1 MDKRRSPRR
10 KASLDA
16 VFNMGDGEGYPCR
29 IEDFTEQG
37 MYLSRFT
44 AEDSTDIKDK
54 LDSLEVIAS
63 CTFKSEESYYSVNVV
78 VVHYQDSGMGVKFIE
93 PDSTY
98 LNALKSESAR
108 TFKADNLQRLS
119 EKGKKEG
126 LAAAKKANLINH
138 TNSRVKLFFSDRF
151 PEFFKA
157 LDTSLVEE
165 MEKQASDS
173 AQHQYVDAIA
183 QFKKQAKQIAENYV
197 GNITAAAADVA
208 QGRFQEADKQETTDK
223 QESTLALV
231 EKEAFEDWLIVR
243 VTTSKVELQ
252 YREVLIELQIRLD
265 SAFVSEQQK
274 RVYNPYSPAAFC
286 EALHASIV
294 NLKLSNRVERLVF
307 KVFQEQVLD
316 NLAGL
321 YKSLNKLFVDAEILP
336 DIDVNKYLAAQAM
349 VNSSGRTLPE
359 KEKNT
364 DHSKK
369 DESEIK
375 QSESEIHQN
384 QPQPSLNADKSQ
396 PVNPAQ
402 VPDSPPLGET
412 GAHHV
417 ERSRETLTQT
427 ISPVSGS
434 HQLVEEGMQ
443 RAKKAYSIAERL
455 LQVKHNVE
463 SDHPQLVRS
472 NGGGETPMQ
481 VLDAL
486 SGAIEVVKQSLIQG
500 DIDLDAPGA
509 LKQHL
514 ANMADKEAGLT
525 SQHFESAE
533 MIENLLNSIVENDR
547 FEQELRSD
555 LRKLEIP
562 LLEVLVRDPSLFTA
576 DYHPLRQ
583 SVNYL
588 ALLSDKGSVN
598 INANRPVIK
607 ECIDQILASD
617 MSDMGGVNI
626 ALDKLE
632 GLVQKEKKYI
642 ERNLSR
648 VTEACEGQQKIK
660 VANNLIESELKKRFS
675 DQAIP
680 QVILDL
686 VENGWRELMRLCY
699 FREGIGSRAWEMT
712 LMVLDQLIVRLIPEA
727 YDESKLLFRSEE
739 LCKLVEKGLAKVPNT
754 SGRHQQIISNLK
766 GPLQS
771 DVLEALPA
779 GEYSAAK
786 IDKESPDER
795 YERLGIDGDD
805 KSFQRW
811 VKRVKNLKE
820 GQWLEFDANDDSS
833 RLSQLAWISDEFNRF
848 VFVNHHGMKVAD
860 LTLEELAFRL
870 RRGDVVV
877 LSDSSLPAVERGLDA
892 LVQKIYDQLAEESA
906 LDQLTGLKTRKEFE
920 RCLAQGVARA
930 KKRDLTYV
938 LIFIDILQFK
948 VINNTCGYE
957 VGDGF
962 LREIAQ
968 RIKSTVPEGTQLGRI
983 GGNEFGV
990 LLEVESEQKGYILAT
1005 ELKSVIEERR
1015 FTYSEQSFVITAV
1028 VSMIGFDI
1036 SNNHVM
1042 ELLRSVESAAEICKK
1057 SGQKEIQLVR
1067 PGDERMEERDE
1078 VMSWV
1083 ARINRALDEDHLKVR
1098 CQMIA
1103 PIIDPDSVLP
1113 HFEVL
1118 LTVVDES
1125 GEHLPPADFIKA
1137 AEEYSRMGAVDRWVI
1152 NSVLQWLVQNPN
1164 LLDHVGGFSINLSGH
1179 SLNDETFLDFVFES
1193 LVRYGIPRNKLIFE
1207 ITETTAVA
1215 NLEDAADFINEMRNI
1230 GCRFSLDDFGAGQS
1244 SYAYLKQLPV
1254 DFIKIDG
1261 AFVRNITDDDV
1272 DYALVKSIT
1281 EMGHFLNKKII
1292 AEYVSSEEILEVVR
1306 DIGVDYVQGF
1316 YLGKP
1321 VMIEDLHNALQPA
1334 HQVA

>member
-16 VFNMGDGEGYPCR
+16 VFNMGDGDGYPCL

-37 MYLSRFT
+37 MYLSRFA
-44 AEDSTDIKDK
+44 AEASAEIKDK
-54 LDSLEVIAS
+54 LDALDVIAT
-63 CTFKSEESYYSVNVV
+63 CTFKSEDRYFTANIV
-78 VVHYQDSGMGVKFIE
+78 VVHHQEAGLGVKFIE
-93 PDSTY
+93 LDSAY
-98 LNALKSESAR
+98 LDALKSESAR
-108 TFKADNLQRLS
+108 NFKADNLQRLS

-157 LDTSLVEE
+157 LDESLIEE

-173 AQHQYVDAIA
+173 AQHHYVDAIA
-183 QFKKQAKQIAENYV
+183 QFKKQAKHIADSYIL
-197 GNITAAAADVA
+197 NITSAATDVA
-208 QGRFQEADKQETTDK
+208 QGRFQEVDKHESTDS

-252 YREVLIELQIRLD
+252 YREVLIELQLRLD
-265 SAFVSEQQK
+265 SAFISEQQK
-274 RVYNPYSPAAFC
+274 RVFNPYSPAAFC

-294 NLKLSNRVERLVF
+294 GLKLSNRVERLVF
-307 KVFQEQVLD
+307 KVFQGQILD
-316 NLAGL
+316 NLSGL

-336 DIDVNKYLAAQAM
+336 DIDVNKYLAAQAL
-349 VNSSGRTLPE
+349 VNSGGRTEPA
-359 KEKNT
+359 N
-364 DHSKK
+364 KK
-369 DESEIK
+369 DSEQTKRQEPEVK
-375 QSESEIHQN
+375 QSGPDLPQN
-384 QPQPSLNADKSQ
+384 EAQ
-396 PVNPAQ
+396 PVISTQIRESSSSSQNVSYDAEQ
-402 VPDSPPLGET
+402 
-412 GAHHV
+412 
-417 ERSRETLTQT
+417 SRETLTQA

-434 HQLVEEGMQ
+434 HHLVQEGMQ
-443 RAKKAYSIAERL
+443 RAKKAYSIAETL
-455 LQVKHNVE
+455 LQVKQNVD
-463 SDHPQLVRS
+463 SDHPQLVRGQGS
-472 NGGGETPMQ
+472 SETPMQ

-486 SGAIEVVKQSLIQG
+486 ACAIEEVKQRLIEG

-514 ANMADKEAGLT
+514 ANMSDKDAGLT
-525 SQHFESAE
+525 NQHFESAE
-533 MIENLLNSIVENDR
+533 MIENLLNNIVENDR
-547 FEQELRSD
+547 FEQGLRSD

-562 LLEVLVRDPSLFTA
+562 LLEVLVRDPTLFTA

-607 ECIDQILASD
+607 ESIDQILASN
-617 MSDMGGVNI
+617 MSDMGGVNL
-626 ALDKLE
+626 ALEKLE

-642 ERNLSR
+642 ERNLAR

-660 VANNLIESELKKRFS
+660 VANDLIESELKQRFS

-727 YDESKLLFRSEE
+727 YDESKLLFRPEE

-754 SGRHQQIISNLK
+754 SGKHQQVISNLK
-766 GPLQS
+766 QPLQS
-771 DVLEALPA
+771 EVLEALPSV
-779 GEYSAAK
+779 EYTSAK
-786 IDKESPDER
+786 IEKESADER
-795 YERLGIDGDD
+795 YERLGIDSED

-820 GQWLEFDANDDSS
+820 GQWLEFEANEDSS
-833 RLSQLAWISDEFNRF
+833 RLSQLAWISEESNRF

-870 RRGDVVV
+870 RRGDVVI

-892 LVQKIYDQLAEESA
+892 LVQKIYDQLAEETA

-930 KKRDLTYV
+930 KKRDLNYV
-938 LIFIDILQFK
+938 LIFVDILQFK

-968 RIKSTVPEGTQLGRI
+968 RIKNAVPQGAQLGRI

-990 LLEVESEQKGYILAT
+990 LLEVESEQKGYIFAT
-1005 ELKSVIEERR
+1005 ELKNAIEEKR
-1015 FTYSEQSFVITAV
+1015 FTYSEQSFAITAV
-1028 VSMIGFDI
+1028 VSMIGFD
-1036 SNNHVM
+1036 SNNNQVM

-1152 NSVLQWLVQNPN
+1152 NSVLQWLVKNPN

-1230 GCRFSLDDFGAGQS
+1230 GCRFS
-1244 SYAYLKQLPV
+1244 
-1254 DFIKIDG
+1254 
-1261 AFVRNITDDDV
+1261 
-1272 DYALVKSIT
+1272 
-1281 EMGHFLNKKII
+1281 
-1292 AEYVSSEEILEVVR
+1292 
-1306 DIGVDYVQGF
+1306 
-1316 YLGKP
+1316 
-1321 VMIEDLHNALQPA
+1321 
-1334 HQVA
+1334 